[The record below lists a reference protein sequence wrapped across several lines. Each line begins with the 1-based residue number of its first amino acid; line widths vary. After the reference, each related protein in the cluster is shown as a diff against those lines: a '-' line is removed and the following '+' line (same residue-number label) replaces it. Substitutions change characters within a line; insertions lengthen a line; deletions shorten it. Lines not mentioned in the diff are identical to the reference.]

1 MNDNGGPAVIGVII
15 GAVLVLLVGL
25 YVFGIFGPRQN
36 DTTIN
41 VDTTAPI
48 EVPTAP
54 ETTPPEPAPSPD
66 PTTTPDP
73 APVEPPPVD
82 QPTDQPTEPTT
93 PPPQ

>member
-1 MNDNGGPAVIGVII
+1 MNNGGMAVIGVIV
-15 GAVLVLLVGL
+15 GAILVLLIGL
-25 YVFGIFGPRQN
+25 YVFGVVGPRQN

-48 EVPTAP
+48 EVPAAP
-54 ETTPPEPAPSPD
+54 ETTPAEPAPNPEPSATPD
-66 PTTTPDP
+66 PTPP
-73 APVEPPPVD
+73 AEPPVD